1 MAHSPRKAGAQA
13 ARRARSPGSTTML
26 KRAPGTKHTD
36 VDDKG
41 DVAARADKIGKARL
55 RIEQNVGQYSK
66 VMMLLETPGKK
77 KGGAYFEPSSIEIH
91 EFISKGLPG
100 EMLIT
105 LAKKVQFIAPA
116 DVSNALGVSVRTLQR
131 RSHAPKSPLSKEQ
144 SGRAWKFAEILATA
158 TEVFGS
164 QSEAEQWM
172 IAPAIA
178 LDQRRPIDLLGSP
191 VGLEL
196 VEQLLGRIEH
206 GIYT

>member
-1 MAHSPRKAGAQA
+1 MAHSPRKAVAHS
-13 ARRARSPGSTTML
+13 ARRARPPGSTAMPKL
-26 KRAPGTKHTD
+26 GPSTKHAD
-36 VDDKG
+36 VGGEGDAAVRVDKKG
-41 DVAARADKIGKARL
+41 EAHMRL
-55 RIEQNVGQYSK
+55 EQNVGQYGK
-66 VMMLLETPGKK
+66 VMMLFETPGKK
-77 KGGAYFEPSSIEIH
+77 KGGLRFEPSSIEIH
-91 EFISKGLPG
+91 ELISNGLPG

-105 LAKKVQFIAPA
+105 LAKKVRFIEPT

-144 SGRAWKFAEILATA
+144 SGRAWKFAEVLATA

-164 QSEAEQWM
+164 QAEAEQWM
-172 IAPAIA
+172 IAPAVA

-206 GIYT
+206 GVYT